1 MSVKDRSS
9 QRVKSLIDKLGLGT
23 VSITDEEFARLKLMI
38 VERRG
43 HDATH
48 VTVVPIDTA

>member
-1 MSVKDRSS
+1 MSVKYRSS
-9 QRVKSLIDKLGLGT
+9 QRVKSLNNNLGRGT
-23 VSITDEEFARLKLMI
+23 VSITDEEFTRLKRMI

-48 VTVVPIDTA
+48 VTVAPIDTA